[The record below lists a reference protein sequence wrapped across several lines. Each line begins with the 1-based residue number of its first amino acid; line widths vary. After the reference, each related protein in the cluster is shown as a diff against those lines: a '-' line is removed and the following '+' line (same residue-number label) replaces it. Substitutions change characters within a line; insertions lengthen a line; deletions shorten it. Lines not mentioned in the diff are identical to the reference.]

1 MESHKTL
8 QVLSTRDAY
17 LGCWSSDTVFIMLLR
32 QPCTS
37 LVNCL
42 QMQLPPCYIRL
53 HAPELDT
60 LSRKLRTACSHD
72 REDVAQRLRDDSV

>member
-32 QPCTS
+32 QPCVS

-42 QMQLPPCYIRL
+42 PMHLPLCCIRL

-60 LSRKLRTACSHD
+60 ISRKLRTACSHD
-72 REDVAQRLRDDSV
+72 CGDVAQRLRDDTV